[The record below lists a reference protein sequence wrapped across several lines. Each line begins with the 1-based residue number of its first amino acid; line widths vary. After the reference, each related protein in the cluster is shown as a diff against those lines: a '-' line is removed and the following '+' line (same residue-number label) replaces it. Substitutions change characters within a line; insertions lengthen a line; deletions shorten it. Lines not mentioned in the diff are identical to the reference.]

1 MMRKSAR
8 FCAVLLALS
17 LVLLAAALLLR
28 GRLPGSWSG
37 VLIGLGAGIFGASL
51 SGLLMRRWESRNP
64 EFAKQNEIDSR
75 DERTTAIRSLAKAR
89 AGDVVQW
96 CVMGIA
102 WLSILAGAPPW
113 LTLAAVGVFLLY
125 SVLSL
130 VFMIRLEKE
139 M

>member
-64 EFAKQNEIDSR
+64 EFAKQNEIAAR
-75 DERTTAIRSLAKAR
+75 DERTTTIRSLAKAR

-102 WLSILAGAPPW
+102 WLSILAEAPLW

>member
-1 MMRKSAR
+1 MRKSAR

-102 WLSILAGAPPW
+102 WLSILAEAPLW

>member
-102 WLSILAGAPPW
+102 WLSILAEAPLW

>member
-28 GRLPGSWSG
+28 GRLPSSWSG
-37 VLIGLGAGIFGASL
+37 VLIGLGAGILGASL

-102 WLSILAGAPPW
+102 WLSIPAGAPLW